1 MLLCII
7 RREILNGFLS
17 LRLPF
22 TLLLV
27 TAVMA
32 SAAFLFLE
40 DYQQQL
46 ADYDRNIQDNIQKV
60 DQRADGGSFALANV
74 FSLNH
79 QWVYRTP
86 SRLAFLAAGHEKNI
100 PNALE
105 VNAFTIRNPTK
116 RLRQNSFLRWAEDL
130 DWAFVISVIMS
141 FAAIVLVYDSISGER
156 ESGTLRLSMSNP
168 VPRSTVILGKY
179 LGTMIMLIIP
189 LLVGML
195 VSMIIIITSGKV
207 NLAGADWVRILVT
220 ALLSLLYLSIFVLLG
235 LFISSS
241 LRSSAASLVLLLLAW
256 TVIVVVIPSVTGVI
270 TTRLSKLPSD
280 TAIGWAARHA
290 RGEADQE
297 YDASHSESADLLA
310 GYWVP
315 RGILGKHLYRNDAF
329 MAVYRDYWDKM
340 VLSVRL
346 GRNAARISPCVVY
359 RCAAES
365 TAGSGIDHY
374 ESFMKQIWQYRT
386 LLRAFLINHNPL
398 DLHRQYD
405 ATQELER
412 QAFQAFAKVKFTG
425 ADVPRFRD
433 DPIPAGDAMRNS
445 LWDIA
450 ILFMFNFVFFM
461 AAYISFLRRDVR

>member
-1 MLLCII
+1 MLLHIV
-7 RREILNGFLS
+7 RKEILNGFLS

-27 TAVMA
+27 TAVMV

-46 ADYDRNIQDNIQKV
+46 ADYDRNIQDNLQKV
-60 DQRADGGSFALANV
+60 NQRADGGSFALANV
-74 FSLNH
+74 FSINH

-100 PNALE
+100 PNAFE
-105 VNAFTIRNPTK
+105 VNALTVQNPTK

-156 ESGTLRLSMSNP
+156 ESGTLRLSMSNS

-179 LGTMIMLIIP
+179 LGAMIMLVIP

-195 VSMIIIITSGKV
+195 ISMIIIITSGKV
-207 NLAGADWVRILVT
+207 NFAGADWVRILVT
-220 ALLSLLYLSIFVLLG
+220 VLLSLLYLSIFVLLG

-241 LRSSAASLVLLLLAW
+241 LRSSAASLVILLLAW

-280 TAIGWAARHA
+280 TAIGWKA
-290 RGEADQE
+290 RGARREADQE
-297 YDASHSESADLLA
+297 YDASHPRSADLLIS
-310 GYWVP
+310 YWVP
-315 RGILGKHLYRNDAF
+315 RGILGKHLYRNDAY
-329 MAVYRDYWDKM
+329 MAVYRDYWEEM
-340 VLSVRL
+340 VLGVRL
-346 GRNAARISPCVVY
+346 GRNVARISPCIVY

-365 TAGSGIDHY
+365 IAGSGIDHY

-386 LLRAFLINHNPL
+386 SLRNFLVNHYPL
-398 DLHRQYD
+398 DLHRQYEGD
-405 ATQELER
+405 EELER
-412 QAFQAFAKVKFTG
+412 HAFRACAGVKFTG
-425 ADVPRFRD
+425 ADVPKFHD
-433 DPIPAGDAMRNS
+433 DPIPAEDAMGNS
-445 LWDIA
+445 LWNIA
-450 ILFMFNFVFFM
+450 ILFMFNIVLFM